1 MKFRNTTAHRRFA
14 INSKS
19 DTADTRPIGAEL
31 LNFDSLILERRGFL
45 ILERRG
51 FLILER
57 RGFL

>member
-19 DTADTRPIGAEL
+19 DTADTIGAEL

-51 FLILER
+51 FL
-57 RGFL
+57 